1 MKDYNYTMMQIKKE
15 SLELIKHYLFAFP
28 FIFLL
33 SISIAESN
41 DAYLDELI
49 TVPVSIENSQ
59 GDTIE
64 FDTYITSSHSQRKRG
79 LMHIENLP
87 QDKAMLFHFTPPRY
101 VSMWMKNTLIK
112 LDIIFID
119 KNKRII
125 KIHNNAKPLSTK
137 SIYSNK
143 QAEWVLEINGGLS
156 EINGLSIGN
165 IVNFETNSIDN

>member
-15 SLELIKHYLFAFP
+15 SLELIKHYLYAFS
-28 FIFLL
+28 FIVLL
-33 SISIAESN
+33 AISIAESN

-49 TVPVSIENSQ
+49 TVPISIENSQ
-59 GDTIE
+59 GDNVE
-64 FDTYITSSHSQRKRG
+64 FNAYTTSSHSQRRRG
-79 LMHIENLP
+79 LMHIANLP
-87 QDKAMLFHFTPPRY
+87 QDKGMLFHFTPPRY

-112 LDIIFID
+112 LDIIFLN

-143 QAEWVLEINGGLS
+143 KAEWVLEINGGLS
-156 EINGLSIGN
+156 EINGLNVGN
-165 IVNFETNSIDN
+165 IVYFDTNSIDN

>member
-1 MKDYNYTMMQIKKE
+1 MKDYNYTVMKIKKE
-15 SLELIKHYLFAFP
+15 CHELIKSYLYAVP
-28 FIFLL
+28 LIVLL

-49 TVPVSIENSQ
+49 TVPISIENSQ
-59 GDTIE
+59 GDNVE
-64 FDTYITSSHSQRKRG
+64 FNAYTTSSHSQRRRG
-79 LMHIENLP
+79 LMHIANLP
-87 QDKAMLFHFTPPRY
+87 RDKGMLFHFTPPRY

-143 QAEWVLEINGGLS
+143 KAEWVLEINGGLS
-156 EINGLSIGN
+156 EINGLSVGN
-165 IVNFETNSIDN
+165 IVYFDTNSIDN

>member
-15 SLELIKHYLFAFP
+15 SLKLIKHYLYAFP
-28 FIFLL
+28 FIVLV

-49 TVPVSIENSQ
+49 TVPISIKNSQ
-59 GDTIE
+59 GDNVE
-64 FDTYITSSHSQRKRG
+64 FNAYNTSSHSQRRRG
-79 LMHIENLP
+79 LMHIANLP
-87 QDKAMLFHFTPPRY
+87 QDKGMLFHFTPPRY

>member
-28 FIFLL
+28 FIVLL

-59 GDTIE
+59 GDTVE

-79 LMHIENLP
+79 LMHI
-87 QDKAMLFHFTPPRY
+87 DKSSSRQSHAISFYT
-101 VSMWMKNTLIK
+101 S
-112 LDIIFID
+112 
-119 KNKRII
+119 
-125 KIHNNAKPLSTK
+125 
-137 SIYSNK
+137 
-143 QAEWVLEINGGLS
+143 
-156 EINGLSIGN
+156 
-165 IVNFETNSIDN
+165 

>member
-15 SLELIKHYLFAFP
+15 SLELIKHYLYAFS
-28 FIFLL
+28 FIVLL

-49 TVPVSIENSQ
+49 TVPISIENSQ
-59 GDTIE
+59 GDNVE
-64 FDTYITSSHSQRKRG
+64 FNAYTTSSHSQRRRG
-79 LMHIENLP
+79 LMHIANLP
-87 QDKAMLFHFTPPRY
+87 QDKGMLFHFTPPRY

-112 LDIIFID
+112 LDIIFLN

-143 QAEWVLEINGGLS
+143 KAEWVLEINGGLS
-156 EINGLSIGN
+156 EINGLNVGN
-165 IVNFETNSIDN
+165 IVYFDTNSIDN

>member
-1 MKDYNYTMMQIKKE
+1 MMQIKKE

-33 SISIAESN
+33 SVSIAESN

-49 TVPVSIENSQ
+49 TVPISIKNSQ
-59 GDTIE
+59 GDNVE
-64 FDTYITSSHSQRKRG
+64 FNAYNTSSHSQRRRG
-79 LMHIENLP
+79 LMHIANLP
-87 QDKAMLFHFTPPRY
+87 QDKGMLFHFTPPRY

-143 QAEWVLEINGGLS
+143 KAEWVLEINGGLS
-156 EINGLSIGN
+156 EINRLNIGN
-165 IVNFETNSIDN
+165 IVNFDTSSIDN